1 MVECLF
7 FPFVGS
13 LIHFVW
19 QGSAFFTEP
28 SHLCLTLLDFQ
39 LQFQLIIGE
48 VD

>member
-1 MVECLF
+1 M
-7 FPFVGS
+7 
-13 LIHFVW
+13 IHFVW

-28 SHLCLTLLDFQ
+28 AHLCLTLLDFQ